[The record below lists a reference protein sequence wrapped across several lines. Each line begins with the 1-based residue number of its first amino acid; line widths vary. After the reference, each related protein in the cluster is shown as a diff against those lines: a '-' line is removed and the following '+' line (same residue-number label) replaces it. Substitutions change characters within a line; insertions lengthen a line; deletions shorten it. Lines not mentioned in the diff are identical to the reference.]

1 MAKKKIDLS
10 KYSMADLQALQSDVA
25 NAIKDFESQAKTKA
39 LKEMQAV
46 AKKHGLSLDDI
57 VGRKAKKSK
66 GKAKA
71 PAAPKF
77 RNPDSADETWSGRGR
92 QPAWYK
98 AALAKGKKPESM
110 AI

>member
-10 KYSMADLQALQSDVA
+10 KHSLSDLQALQADVEK
-25 NAIKDFESQAKTKA
+25 AIKEYESQAKTKA
-39 LKEMQAV
+39 LQEMQAI
-46 AKKHGLSLDDI
+46 AKKHGLSIDDV
-57 VGRKAKKSK
+57 VGRKGKKSK

-71 PAAPKF
+71 AAAPKY
-77 RNPDSADETWSGRGR
+77 RNPDNASETWSGRGR

-98 AALAKGKKPESM
+98 AAVSKGKKPESM